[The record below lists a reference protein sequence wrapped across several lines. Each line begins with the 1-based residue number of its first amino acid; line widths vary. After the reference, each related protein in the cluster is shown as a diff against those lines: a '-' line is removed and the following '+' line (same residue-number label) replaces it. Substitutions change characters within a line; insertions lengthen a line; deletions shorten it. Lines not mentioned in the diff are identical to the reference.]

1 MNSDIILNIFCHIAV
16 MVIILTGISA
26 MRFFKKIEKDD
37 TKAWFFCI
45 IFSYSITI
53 LVVATGYDLGV
64 FLWAVQM
71 GTAAFGMWIYDKVI
85 EKWKKSNE

>member
-1 MNSDIILNIFCHIAV
+1 MSDDIIMNIFCHIAV
-16 MVIILTGISA
+16 MVIILSGILA

-64 FLWAVQM
+64 FLWAVQ
-71 GTAAFGMWIYDKVI
+71 GGSAALGMWIYDRFVARRL
-85 EKWKKSNE
+85 

>member
-1 MNSDIILNIFCHIAV
+1 MNDDIILNIFCHLIV
-16 MVIILTGISA
+16 MSIILAGISA
-26 MRFFKKIEKDD
+26 MRFFKKIEKDNS
-37 TKAWFFCI
+37 KAWFFCI

-71 GTAAFGMWIYDKVI
+71 GTAALGMWIYDRFVARRR
-85 EKWKKSNE
+85 